1 MVLTPRQYE
10 AAKYLADDV
19 SEEILFGGGAGG
31 GKSAF
36 GAIWLIDRCTR
47 LPGSRWL
54 MGRAKLKTLKDTTL
68 KSFLEVAN
76 SFGLKSGNHYT
87 FNGQSNIIKF
97 NNGSEILLK
106 DLFLYPSDPN
116 FDELGS
122 LEITGAFVDEC
133 NQITVKA
140 RNVLKSRIRY
150 RLDDFG
156 VIPKMLMTCNPAKNY
171 VYTDYYKPSRDGT
184 LPQNRKFVKSL
195 VTDNPHISKYYE
207 QNLNSLDEAS
217 KRRLLYGDWE
227 YDDSPDKLIN
237 FNNIVNL
244 FDNSFVEEGE
254 PFITAD
260 IARMG
265 SDKAVIMA
273 WLGLKVVEVVS
284 FDISRLNVIQEAI
297 TAMKMRYKVPNSN
310 IIADE
315 DGVGG
320 GVIDFMN
327 IRGFINNSSPLKKEN
342 YQNLKSQCYYKL
354 AELVNANK
362 IYIADDS
369 NKESIIEELE
379 WVKSYKNDMDG
390 KLRVLPKEKVKEGLG
405 RSPDFSDALMFRMY
419 FEIVPNVQVYRK
431 VY

>member
-1 MVLTPRQYE
+1 MTLTQRQYE
-10 AAKYLADDV
+10 AAKYLADNV

-68 KSFLEVAN
+68 KSFLEVAGA
-76 SFGLKSGNHYT
+76 FGLRSGTHYT

-97 NNGSEILLK
+97 SNGSEILLK
-106 DLFLYPSDPN
+106 DLYLYPSDPN

-184 LPQNRKFVKSL
+184 LPPHRKFVKSL

-207 QNLNSLDEAS
+207 QNLKSLDDAS
-217 KRRLLYGDWE
+217 KRRLLFGDWE
-227 YDDSPDKLIN
+227 YDDSPDKLIH
-237 FNNIVNL
+237 FDNIVNL
-244 FDNSFVEEGE
+244 FDNSYVEGGE
-254 PFITAD
+254 PYITAD

-265 SDKAVIMA
+265 SDKAVIIA
-273 WLGLKVVEVVS
+273 WSGLKVVEIVS
-284 FDISRLNVIQEAI
+284 FDISRLDVIKDAI
-297 TAMKMRYKVPNSN
+297 MAMKMRYHVPNSN

-320 GVIDFMN
+320 GVVDFMN
-327 IRGFINNSSPLKKEN
+327 IRGFVNNSAPLKNEN

-354 AELVNANK
+354 AEMINANK

-369 NKESIIEELE
+369 SKERIIEELE

-390 KLRVLPKEKVKEGLG
+390 KLRILPKEKVKDGLG

-419 FEIVPNVQVYRK
+419 FEIVPKVEIYRR
-431 VY
+431 VF